1 MFNLDLL
8 NILFIAAFVINLF
21 LGILIFFRNRAK
33 RVNQIFGLMVFS
45 IALWIIFIFIYLN
58 QIDPVKIVL
67 WANINFLVASTFPS
81 FLLYFS
87 YIFPVPNSW
96 PIKKSKLLIFIPM
109 LIVWFFALTSK
120 ITISAITPSD
130 YEYGYGYYIFFLYF
144 VLYIGFSFLKLV
156 HSHRTTKGSAKEQ
169 VKFVLLGL
177 LIFAVL
183 AASISLILP
192 LLGIKNLLIFGPL
205 NSIVFVCFV
214 AYAITRYRLMDIRLV
229 VIRSIAFGSI
239 VLLITGIFAAL
250 SASLGRFL
258 EVFIGTK
265 SDLLV
270 GLIVAF
276 LIAIAY
282 SPIKKIIERA
292 TNAFLF
298 KKTYNPDNVITEITE
313 VSTSI
318 LDLKN
323 MMASM
328 SQTLEDAMH
337 PNGIGFNLLDKQG
350 KLQVTYEHGFGKT
363 IYDLTKGKEKV
374 LPMYFKDS
382 KQIYVIEE
390 LKTAYEQ
397 GEYKPK
403 NVKLMYA
410 LYEADIALI
419 VPLFTKEKLIGIIA
433 IGNKKSGD
441 LYTKQDLHVLNI
453 ISGQAAVGIENALL
467 YEEQKLFGIK
477 LEKTVKERTAELRVA
492 NVQLTK
498 LDEAKSEF
506 ISIASHQLRTPLT
519 IIKGYISMILEG
531 SFGKTSKVIHEN
543 LNKVYSSNERLIGLV
558 EDLLNISRIESGR
571 QEYNFQPINLIDLG
585 QTVFDELVQKA
596 KDKGLKFNFTK
607 PPKALPKVVADSD
620 KLHEVMINFTDN
632 SVKYTPKGRVDMS
645 IYQKDDNLIFAVK
658 DTGIGMNEDDKGHLF
673 KKFSR
678 AEGTFLIHTEGTG
691 LGLYVAKMI
700 AESHMGKVWAE
711 SEGRGKGSTFY
722 FSIPIQG
729 KGQKVGVTKQE
740 RIKSLDVRAE
750 ANKSEMPEKR

>member
-1 MFNLDLL
+1 MRGKHRKINRTFFYF
-8 NILFIAAFVINLF
+8 ILTG
-21 LGILIFFRNRAK
+21 LG
-33 RVNQIFGLMVFS
+33 
-45 IALWIIFIFIYLN
+45 WIISLYFYYYIENIKFLLSVGRINFGFAVAIPYFLFIFIYQFVGN
-58 QIDPVKIVL
+58 YNKKINVIL
-67 WANINFLVASTFPS
+67 SVETI
-81 FLLYFS
+81 LL
-87 YIFPVPNSW
+87 
-96 PIKKSKLLIFIPM
+96 
-109 LIVWFFALTSK
+109 
-120 ITISAITPSD
+120 
-130 YEYGYGYYIFFLYF
+130 FFLTIFTPLVIKNEVINVTEKVTEFGIIYFIFAIHF
-144 VLYIGFSFLKLV
+144 VLYCLFSFILLLLKYHKSSGIQKL
-156 HSHRTTKGSAKEQ
+156 RIKWLTFGILTTMFLASVTNIFLPYLFSYYKLQ
-169 VKFVLLGL
+169 KFAP
-177 LIFAVL
+177 IF
-183 AASISLILP
+183 SIILFSSL
-192 LLGIKNLLIFGPL
+192 
-205 NSIVFVCFV
+205 

-229 VIRSIAFGSI
+229 IVRSIAFATI
-239 VLLITGIFAAL
+239 ILIITGFYAAL

-258 EVFIGTK
+258 EAFIGTK

-276 LIAIAY
+276 AIAIGY
-282 SPIKKIIERA
+282 SPIKKMVERA

-298 KKTYNPDNVITEITE
+298 KKTYNPDDVITEITE
-313 VSTSI
+313 VSASI

-323 MMASM
+323 MLASM
-328 SQTLEDAMH
+328 AQTLEDAMH
-337 PNGIGFNLLDKQG
+337 PNGIAFNLLDKQE
-350 KLQVTYEHGFGKT
+350 KLQVTYEHGFGDT
-363 IYDLTKGKEKV
+363 IREITKGKEKV
-374 LPMYFKDS
+374 LPTYFKDS

-403 NVKLMYA
+403 NKDLLYA

-441 LYTKQDLHVLNI
+441 LYTKQDLHVLNL

-467 YEEQKLFGIK
+467 YQEQKLFGVK
-477 LEKTVKERTAELRVA
+477 LEKTVKERTAELRKA
-492 NVQLTK
+492 NIQLEE

-519 IIKGYISMILEG
+519 VIKGYISMILEG
-531 SFGKTSKVIHEN
+531 SFGKTSKVISEN
-543 LNKVYSSNERLIGLV
+543 LKKVYSSNERLIGLV

-571 QEYNFQPINLIDLG
+571 QEYNFQPINLAELG
-585 QTVFDELVQKA
+585 TTVYDELVQKA
-596 KDKGLKFNFTK
+596 KDKGLKLNFTK
-607 PPKALPKVVADSD
+607 PSKTLPKVVADSD

-632 SVKYTPKGRVDMS
+632 SVKYTPKGKVDMS

-722 FSIPIQG
+722 MAIPIQG
-729 KGQKVGVTKQE
+729 KGQKVGVTKQQ

-750 ANKSEMPEKR
+750 ATKSEIPEKKG